1 MQETKHATPDPS
13 EAMVESISP
22 NVDSGGRLK
31 IFLGYAPGVG
41 KSYAMLDESVR
52 RKGRG
57 QDIVVGWVETRNRP
71 DNVELLQDLETI
83 PTKHF
88 EVGGK
93 TVEELDLE
101 AIQKRAPG
109 MVLIDDLPHTNA
121 LGSKNARRWQDV
133 VELLESK
140 ISVMTT
146 LDIRNLE
153 SLNDKVAE
161 LTGVHVDETVP
172 DQLLQRADEVELVD
186 LTPRALM
193 HRLERGAIYPPEELK
208 ERQLE
213 WFTEGT
219 LSALRELALREMAG
233 TVDEE
238 VEEYRKRERIERPW
252 AAHDRIMICLSP
264 TRPGLRLVR
273 RGWRIAQRMHAEM
286 VAVYVED
293 HSLGDKERLVLHDD
307 FNLADRLGIPTE
319 TLRGNVAAALIE
331 YARKNSVTHIV
342 LGHSERTRM
351 QEMVHGSIISA
362 LARELKTIDILVVA
376 SDSEA

>member
-1 MQETKHATPDPS
+1 
-13 EAMVESISP
+13 
-22 NVDSGGRLK
+22 
-31 IFLGYAPGVG
+31 
-41 KSYAMLDESVR
+41 
-52 RKGRG
+52 
-57 QDIVVGWVETRNRP
+57 
-71 DNVELLQDLETI
+71 
-83 PTKHF
+83 
-88 EVGGK
+88 
-93 TVEELDLE
+93 
-101 AIQKRAPG
+101 
-109 MVLIDDLPHTNA
+109 
-121 LGSKNARRWQDV
+121 
-133 VELLESK
+133 
-140 ISVMTT
+140 
-146 LDIRNLE
+146 
-153 SLNDKVAE
+153 
-161 LTGVHVDETVP
+161 
-172 DQLLQRADEVELVD
+172 
-186 LTPRALM
+186 
-193 HRLERGAIYPPEELK
+193 
-208 ERQLE
+208 
-213 WFTEGT
+213 GT